1 MRPMSSWR
9 IWLMPLDWTRRNK
22 HSYLPCCISLAS
34 LLDIIGRLLVYSSSE
49 PCAKSRN
56 SHCQSLF
63 FDAETGLHC
72 LHMSWPHWT
81 PHSVD
86 TWNIRNHEVCV
97 GTLGW
102 WAFGWA
108 FAYGDEALATDHAV
122 VPIQFCR
129 TNFSEQFKP
138 NLSYFMCITFLN
150 SSYYQTNQKNPG
162 TMGPLLSSCWKLCF
176 FVFFLVPV
184 QVWCI

>member
-138 NLSYFMCITFLN
+138 NLSYFMYYFSEQFLLPN
-150 SSYYQTNQKNPG
+150 KSKKSRNYGST
-162 TMGPLLSSCWKLCF
+162 SE
-176 FVFFLVPV
+176 
-184 QVWCI
+184 